1 MITFDFSK
9 LWDIPVI
16 NRQIGLESFDAIR
29 LISWNDFYINV
40 TIFNSWLVI
49 AIITLVSWLTT
60 RNLSTQKQVSK
71 WQTALEALVL
81 WLQQEANETSGSRT
95 NQYLGMAMGL
105 FCFILV
111 CNLLTFIPWFRP
123 PTASISTTMALA
135 AIVFLAIPYFSIKN
149 AGIKGYLKKFIDPI
163 PLMLPM
169 NVFSEF
175 FSVFA
180 MGLRLFGN
188 MLSGV
193 MFASILSA
201 FVPFVAPLTMQTL
214 GLLTGSIQAYIFAL
228 LAVVYSSSVK
238 EEIVPEII
246 KT

>member
-1 MITFDFSK
+1 MLQIDFSR
-9 LWDIPVI
+9 WFDIPVNNATI
-16 NRQIGLESFDAIR
+16 QLQNYDAIK
-29 LISWNDFYINV
+29 LFAWDGGYINV
-40 TIFNSWLVI
+40 TIFNSWL
-49 AIITLVSWLTT
+49 IILLIILTAWLTT
-60 RNLSTQKQVSK
+60 RKLSTTKDVSR

-81 WLQQEANETSGSRT
+81 WLQKEANETSGSRT

-105 FCFILV
+105 FCFILTA
-111 CNLLTFIPWFRP
+111 NLLTFIPWFRP

-135 AIVFLAIPYFSIKN
+135 GVVFLAIPYFSIKN

-169 NVFSEF
+169 NIFSEF
-175 FSVFA
+175 FSVLA

-201 FVPFVAPLTMQTL
+201 FVPFVAPLAMQTL

-238 EEIVPEII
+238 EEIVPQEI
-246 KT
+246 T

>member
-16 NRQIGLESFDAIR
+16 NREIGLESFDTIR

-40 TIFNSWLVI
+40 TVFNSWLVI
-49 AIITLVSWLTT
+49 TLITLISWLAT

-201 FVPFVAPLTMQTL
+201 FVPFIAPLTMQTL

>member
-1 MITFDFSK
+1 MLNVDFSQ
-9 LWDIPVI
+9 WFDIPQKG
-16 NRQIGLESFDAIR
+16 RTIGLNSFDAIHVVQYG
-29 LISWNDFYINV
+29 DFYINV
-40 TIFNSWLVI
+40 TILNSWLVI
-49 AIITLVSWLTT
+49 ALITLVAWLTT
-60 RNLSTQKQVSK
+60 RKLTVTKQVSR

-81 WLQQEANETSGSRT
+81 WLQREANETSGSRT

-123 PTASISTTMALA
+123 PTASLSTTMALA
-135 AIVFLAIPYFSIKN
+135 SVVFLAIPYFAVKN
-149 AGIKGYLKKFIDPI
+149 AGIKGYLKKFIEPI

-169 NVFSEF
+169 NIFSEF

-201 FVPFVAPLTMQTL
+201 FVPFVAPLSMQTL

-238 EEIVPEII
+238 EEIVPQII
-246 KT
+246 ST

>member
-1 MITFDFSK
+1 MVTFDFSK
-9 LWDIPVI
+9 LWDIPVVD
-16 NRQIGLESFDAIR
+16 REIGLESFDAIR
-29 LISWNDFYINV
+29 VIQWNDFYINA

-60 RNLSTQKQVSK
+60 RSLSTRKQVSK
-71 WQTALEALVL
+71 WQTALESLVL
-81 WLQQEANETSGSRT
+81 WLQNEANETSGSRT

-169 NVFSEF
+169 NIFSEF
-175 FSVFA
+175 FSIFA

-201 FVPFVAPLTMQTL
+201 FVPFIAPLTMQTL